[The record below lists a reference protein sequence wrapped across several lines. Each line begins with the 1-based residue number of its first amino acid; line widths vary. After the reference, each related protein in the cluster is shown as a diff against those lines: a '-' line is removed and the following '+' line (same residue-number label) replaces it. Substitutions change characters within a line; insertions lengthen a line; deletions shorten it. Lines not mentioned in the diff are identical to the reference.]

1 MAHHQLAHRH
11 ERKAQGSFRRCPGAG
26 RRRTTP
32 ADQGQGPTT
41 SARRRGLAHRR
52 TQDVGREQILSRQPA
67 SEDQP
72 AHLSNHHQG
81 ALGLRAGSPA
91 DERRTWS
98 RPLRGTILAR
108 PSPSCAYDDDRLRL
122 PPASPARNSKA
133 GKKDS
138 TGPRLSQL
146 CPPCATPSSNFS
158 LDYRRSDAR
167 IVENG
172 FAASSGVNKSAKVV
186 LGQFAS
192 GRSRPTGYLRAPTP
206 RCRLYACARTC
217 CRCPV
222 LIHSRAPAA
231 PATAVRRD
239 AFGSLSQ
246 ECRANVSPP
255 SSKLPASTSA
265 SKPPGTSSTTPASAC
280 HCSMRTSSRPS
291 LNRGMSLT
299 PRRPA
304 GATASTSLVSMLT
317 CERSAGSN

>member
-26 RRRTTP
+26 RRRTTT

-146 CPPCATPSSNFS
+146 YPPCATPSSNFS

-186 LGQFAS
+186 LGGVAEVDRVLGWTPS
-192 GRSRPTGYLRAPTP
+192 HIVRPGFVDHIGERAVRADCPPHTGISFIWNNMREGFGVGHRATP
-206 RCRLYACARTC
+206 R
-217 CRCPV
+217 
-222 LIHSRAPAA
+222 
-231 PATAVRRD
+231 
-239 AFGSLSQ
+239 Q
-246 ECRANVSPP
+246 
-255 SSKLPASTSA
+255 
-265 SKPPGTSSTTPASAC
+265 
-280 HCSMRTSSRPS
+280 
-291 LNRGMSLT
+291 
-299 PRRPA
+299 PA
-304 GATASTSLVSMLT
+304 GTGRRQYLVAYTLPKGT
-317 CERSAGSN
+317 